1 MAAESVFMLRQT
13 AGSEAPMSC
22 YFNQKQ
28 IQEYYTAMINP
39 DIKGSVLVK
48 GMPVVGKNE
57 EVVFLQYFN
66 NPEVC
71 ITKTI
76 R

>member
-1 MAAESVFMLRQT
+1 
-13 AGSEAPMSC
+13 
-22 YFNQKQ
+22 
-28 IQEYYTAMINP
+28 MINP